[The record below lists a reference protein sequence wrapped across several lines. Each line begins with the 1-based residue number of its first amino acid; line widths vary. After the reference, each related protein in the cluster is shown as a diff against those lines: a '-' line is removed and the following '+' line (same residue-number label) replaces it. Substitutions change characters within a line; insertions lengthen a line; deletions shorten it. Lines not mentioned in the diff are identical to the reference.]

1 MIVRLLSLFSA
12 LLIFIGSAFAQEA
25 EIPAS
30 TNYVVDTTATLSSS
44 ELDRLN
50 AQLKA
55 FDEETGSQIFVLMV
69 PTVQPETI
77 ETYAVRVFEAWK
89 VGRKGIDDGV
99 LFVIAK
105 NDRRHRLEV
114 GYGLEGAIP
123 DVLASRILNEN
134 VNPYFRQGDFAGG
147 IASAVARMMGL
158 IKNEGLPSKGSTAA
172 IEEEDWIGI
181 LIPIVVVFIF
191 AILGHPA
198 IGAMVAGSV
207 TFGIVGSLLFAVV
220 AAVTVF
226 IMATII
232 RFVFREPISAIQR
245 QNASRINSRRRGGW
259 GPGGFGGG
267 FGGGGFG
274 GGGFG
279 GGFGGGG
286 GGSSGGGGASG
297 GW

>member
-1 MIVRLLSLFSA
+1 MIIRLFSLMSA
-12 LLIFIGSAFAQEA
+12 LLIFISSAFAQEV

-30 TNYVVDTTATLSSS
+30 TNYVVDTTATLSAS

-50 AQLKA
+50 AQLRA

-77 ETYAVRVFEAWK
+77 ETYAVRVFEEWK

-147 IASAVARMMGL
+147 IASALTRIMGL
-158 IKNEGLPSKGSTAA
+158 IKNEGLPSKGSTAD
-172 IEEEDWIGI
+172 IEQEDWMAIV
-181 LIPIVVVFIF
+181 IPVVVVFIF

-198 IGAMVAGSV
+198 IGGMVAGSV
-207 TFGIVGSLLFAVV
+207 TFGIMGSLPFAVV
-220 AAVTVF
+220 AAIAVFVIATV
-226 IMATII
+226 I
-232 RFVFREPISAIQR
+232 RFIFREPISAIQR
-245 QNASRINSRRRGGW
+245 QNARRVGSRSRGTW

-274 GGGFG
+274 GSGF

>member
-1 MIVRLLSLFSA
+1 MIVRLFSLISA
-12 LLIFIGSAFAQEA
+12 LLLFIGSAFAQEVD
-25 EIPAS
+25 IPAS

-77 ETYAVRVFEAWK
+77 ETYAVRVFETWK
-89 VGRKGIDDGV
+89 IGRKGIDDGV

-147 IASAVARMMGL
+147 ITSAVTRMMGL
-158 IKNEGLPSKGSTAA
+158 IKNEGLPSKGSSAD
-172 IEEEDWIGI
+172 IEQEDWMAIV
-181 LIPIVVVFIF
+181 IPIVVVFIF

-207 TFGIVGSLLFAVV
+207 TFGIMGSPLFAAV
-220 AAVTVF
+220 AAIAVF
-226 IMATII
+226 IIASII
-232 RFVFREPISAIQR
+232 RFIFREPISAIQR
-245 QNASRINSRRRGGW
+245 QNAGRINSRRRGGW

-267 FGGGGFG
+267 FGGGS
-274 GGGFG
+274 FG

>member
-1 MIVRLLSLFSA
+1 MIVRLFSLMSA
-12 LLIFIGSAFAQEA
+12 LLIFIGSAFAQEV

-30 TNYVVDTTATLSSS
+30 TNYVVDTTATLSAS

-99 LFVIAK
+99 LLVIAK

-147 IASAVARMMGL
+147 IASAVTRMMGL
-158 IKNEGLPSKGSTAA
+158 IKNEGLPSKGSSAD
-172 IEEEDWIGI
+172 IEQEDWMAIV
-181 LIPIVVVFIF
+181 IPIAVVFIF

-207 TFGIVGSLLFAVV
+207 TFGIMGSPLFAVV
-220 AAVTVF
+220 AAVAVF
-226 IMATII
+226 IIASII
-232 RFVFREPISAIQR
+232 RFIFREPISAIQR

-274 GGGFG
+274 GG
-279 GGFGGGG
+279 FGGGG

>member
-1 MIVRLLSLFSA
+1 MIVRLFSLISA
-12 LLIFIGSAFAQEA
+12 LLLFIGSAFAQEVD
-25 EIPAS
+25 IPAS

-77 ETYAVRVFEAWK
+77 ETYAVRVFETWK
-89 VGRKGIDDGV
+89 IGRKGIDDGV

-147 IASAVARMMGL
+147 ITSAVTRMMGL
-158 IKNEGLPSKGSTAA
+158 IKNEGMPSKGSSAD
-172 IEEEDWIGI
+172 IEQEDWMAIV
-181 LIPIVVVFIF
+181 IPIVVVFIF

-207 TFGIVGSLLFAVV
+207 AFGIMGSPLFAAV
-220 AAVTVF
+220 AAIAVF
-226 IMATII
+226 IIASII
-232 RFVFREPISAIQR
+232 RFIFREPISAIQR
-245 QNASRINSRRRGGW
+245 QNAGRINSRRRGGW

-267 FGGGGFG
+267 FGGGS
-274 GGGFG
+274 FG

>member
-1 MIVRLLSLFSA
+1 MSA
-12 LLIFIGSAFAQEA
+12 LLIFIGSAFAQEV

-30 TNYVVDTTATLSSS
+30 TNYVVDTTATLSAS

-99 LFVIAK
+99 LLVIAK

-147 IASAVARMMGL
+147 IASAVTRMMGL
-158 IKNEGLPSKGSTAA
+158 IKNEGLPSKGSSAD
-172 IEEEDWIGI
+172 IEQEDWMAIV
-181 LIPIVVVFIF
+181 IPIAVVFIF

-207 TFGIVGSLLFAVV
+207 TFGIMGSPLFAVV
-220 AAVTVF
+220 AAVAVF
-226 IMATII
+226 IIASII
-232 RFVFREPISAIQR
+232 RFIFREPISAIQR

-274 GGGFG
+274 GG
-279 GGFGGGG
+279 FGGGG